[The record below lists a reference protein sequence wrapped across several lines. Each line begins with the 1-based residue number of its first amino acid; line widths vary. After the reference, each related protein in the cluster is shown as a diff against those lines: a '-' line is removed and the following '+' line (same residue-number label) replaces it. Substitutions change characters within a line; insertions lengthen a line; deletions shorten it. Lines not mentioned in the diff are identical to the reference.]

1 MTLDVE
7 IPPVAI
13 GWTLALVAEESYAH
27 ASFIVPV
34 NAMGN
39 VIIADISEPIEL
51 PPPWL
56 YADAQIGEGVSIINF
71 SRSAGHIIH
80 ICFDGS
86 CVFFYYMCLAVGGNR
101 MNVVGNNNIFSLV

>member
-34 NAMGN
+34 NAMGS

-56 YADAQIGEGVSIINF
+56 YPSSDIICWF
-71 SRSAGHIIH
+71 SSGKTPNVLHI
-80 ICFDGS
+80 
-86 CVFFYYMCLAVGGNR
+86 ATGNR
-101 MNVVGNNNIFSLV
+101 HRGRPKISTVRCTSYANSRNFGKRYRKRYLY